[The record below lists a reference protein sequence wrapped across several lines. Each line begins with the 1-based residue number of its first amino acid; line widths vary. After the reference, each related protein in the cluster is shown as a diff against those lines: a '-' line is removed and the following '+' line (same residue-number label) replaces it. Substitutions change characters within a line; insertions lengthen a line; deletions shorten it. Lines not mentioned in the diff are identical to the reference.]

1 MLQRCF
7 AVLTVLAVVALLV
20 AVTPALAADKTHEGK
35 IVKAGDGKL
44 TMSDEKGENK
54 HTHIVKPG
62 TAITRDGK
70 ECKLEDLKEGDHVTV
85 TTRDDAVNTVVK
97 IEAREKK

>member
-1 MLQRCF
+1 MLQRCL
-7 AVLTVLAVVALLV
+7 AVLAVMALLV
-20 AVTPALAADKTHEGK
+20 FVGTAIAADKTHEGK

-62 TAITRDGK
+62 TPITRDGK
-70 ECKLEDLKEGDHVTV
+70 ECKLEELKEGDHVTV
-85 TTRDDAVNTVVK
+85 TTRDDAESTVVK
-97 IEAREKK
+97 VEAKEKK